1 MANPLRDAILTL
13 LRGALIG
20 FDQMFTSVIE
30 ILTLRTTDAA
40 GNIVPKMNLEK
51 ILQEVFKISESLS
64 GFCLT
69 IAGICLLIELVQIL
83 TKVDVIKWEHGL
95 KVCVKM
101 ALSVTFIHNAQYLL
115 LAFYYQSVV
124 WIDSISASTTSF
136 SIGVNA
142 AEDLELF
149 IGAISGMWQILGL
162 FMTCLVLVLA
172 IKACGII
179 VQVIAFMRM
188 FEILIMIAVSPL
200 PFAFFPLGN
209 GDGSGF
215 SRITAKFLRSFAG
228 VCLQGVMMIVC
239 LKVFDVIIGTAL
251 NESIVEMNKVL
262 KDELRNNVNW
272 WQAIA
277 MGPSGIIY
285 AAVQKARWELSGHT
299 PNLMFGYKVSA
310 DVATNIVSELCFMML
325 LGSIALVMS
334 IQKCGSWAKS
344 ILDGM

>member
-1 MANPLRDAILTL
+1 VANPLRDAILTL
-13 LRGALIG
+13 LKSALIS

-40 GNIVPKMNLEK
+40 GNTVPKMDLEK
-51 ILQEVFKISESLS
+51 ILQEVFKISENLS

-124 WIDSISASTTSF
+124 WIDSISVPTTFNIGDDASK
-136 SIGVNA
+136 
-142 AEDLELF
+142 DLELF
-149 IGAISGMWQILGL
+149 IGAISGMWEILGL

-188 FEILIMIAVSPL
+188 FEILIMIAVSPV

-239 LKVFDVIIGTAL
+239 LKVFDVVIGTAL
-251 NESIVEMNKVL
+251 NESIVQMQKAISTEL
-262 KDELRNNVNW
+262 KDNVNW

-277 MGPSGIIY
+277 MGPTGVIY
-285 AAVQKARWELSGHT
+285 ATVQKARWELSGHT

-310 DVATNIVSELCFMML
+310 NVATDIVSELCFMML